1 MSSAGVASQMER
13 AISAL
18 GLVVFVGLAY
28 ALSTN
33 RRAVRW
39 RPVIFGVA
47 LQVVLAVLIIKAPF
61 GFAVFNFIGTLV
73 KKFLDFSDAG
83 ASFVF
88 GEKFTDH
95 YFAFKVLPTIIFV
108 SSGMSLL
115 YYYGV
120 LQRVVEAMAW
130 VMMKTMRTSG
140 AESLCNAANIFV
152 GQTEAP
158 LFIRPYLPTL
168 TQSELQAVMV
178 GGFATIA
185 AGVMA
190 VYISFGVPAVHLIAA
205 SVMAAPGALVMSKL
219 MYPEEGEP
227 ETRGKVR
234 AQVERPWINPVDAAA
249 SGAGDGAKLCINVAA
264 MLIAFLALLALVNA
278 VLGWAGGLF
287 GMPQLSL
294 EWLFARVLAP
304 VAWLIGVPW
313 HEAGAVGVLLG
324 KKTVLNEFIA
334 YLDMR
339 TLLENAKLIASGAKP
354 AGSLPVLSDRS
365 VVLST
370 YALCGFANISSI
382 AIQIGG
388 IGGLAPNR
396 SHDLA
401 RLGVRALAAGAL
413 TNFVNACIAG
423 VLL

>member
-1 MSSAGVASQMER
+1 MER
-13 AISAL
+13 VISAL
-18 GLVVFVGLAY
+18 GLVVFIGLAY
-28 ALSTN
+28 LFSAS
-33 RRAVRW
+33 RKAVRW
-39 RPVIFGVA
+39 RPIVFGIG
-47 LQVVLAVLIIKAPF
+47 LQVVLAIVIIKTPA
-61 GFAVFNFIGTLV
+61 GFAVFSFIGTLV

-83 ASFVF
+83 ARFVF

-120 LQRVVEAMAW
+120 LQRVVEGVAW

-158 LFIRPYLPTL
+158 LFIRPYLATL

-178 GGFATIA
+178 GGFGTIA

-219 MYPEEGEP
+219 LYPEEGEP

-249 SGAGDGAKLCINVAA
+249 SGAADGAKLCINVAA
-264 MLIAFLALLALVNA
+264 MLIAFLALLALINA
-278 VLGWAGGLF
+278 ALGWTGGLF
-287 GMPQLSL
+287 GVPQLSL

-304 VAWLIGVPW
+304 VAWLIGIPW
-313 HEAGAVGVLLG
+313 SEAGAVGVLLG
-324 KKTVLNEFIA
+324 KKTALNEFIA
-334 YLDMR
+334 YLDMK
-339 TLLENAKLIASGAKP
+339 TLLDNAKLIATGAKA

-396 SHDLA
+396 QHDLA
-401 RLGVRALAAGAL
+401 RLGVRALVAGAL

>member
-1 MSSAGVASQMER
+1 MER

-18 GLVVFVGLAY
+18 GLVVFIGLAY
-28 ALSTN
+28 LFSVN

-39 RPVIFGVA
+39 RTVA
-47 LQVVLAVLIIKAPF
+47 WGLGLQVLLAVIVIRTAW
-61 GFAVFNFIGTLV
+61 GFAAFDFLGGLAR
-73 KKFLDFSDAG
+73 KFLDFSDAG

-108 SSGMSLL
+108 SAITTVL
-115 YYYGV
+115 YYFGV
-120 LQRVVEAMAW
+120 LQRIVQGIAW
-130 VMMKTMRTSG
+130 VMVKTMGTSG
-140 AESLCNAANIFV
+140 AESLCDANVFV

-158 LFIRPYLPTL
+158 LLIRPYLATL
-168 TQSELQAVMV
+168 TQSELHAIMV
-178 GGFATIA
+178 GGFSHIA
-185 AGVMA
+185 AGVMVA
-190 VYISFGVPAVHLIAA
+190 YISFGAPAVHLIAA
-205 SVMAAPGALVMSKL
+205 SVMAAPGALALSKL
-219 MYPEEGEP
+219 LFPEDGEP
-227 ETRGKVR
+227 ETRGTVR
-234 AQVERPWINPVDAAA
+234 ARVERPWINPVDAAA
-249 SGAGDGAKLCINVAA
+249 SGAADGARLCINVAA

-278 VLGWAGGLF
+278 VLGWGGGRF

-294 EWLFARVLAP
+294 EWLFARLLAP

-313 HEAGAVGVLLG
+313 AECGSVGVLLG

-334 YLDMR
+334 YLDLK
-339 TLLENAKLIASGAKP
+339 TLLDNAKAVASGAATA
-354 AGSLPVLSDRS
+354 AGLPTLSPRA

-370 YALCGFANISSI
+370 YALCGFSNISSI

-388 IGGLAPNR
+388 IGGLAPTR
-396 SHDLA
+396 QHDLA
-401 RLGVRALAAGAL
+401 KLGVRALVAGAL